1 MRCTTKK
8 GFGEACLP
16 RNLFS
21 WYNIRRKPCMS
32 KTEGLRMQHGGSGL
46 RMQHGGSLLTKK
58 PFFVVQHT
66 AKAVHEQDR
75 RSANAAW
82 RKRIANAAWRKLAY
96 QETFF
101 RGTTYGESRASDEC
115 EAFGGYSP
123 DGIKKKTFP
132 GKTKHRPKADDWC
145 KENGI
150 FCGRKANIDLK

>member
-1 MRCTTKK
+1 
-8 GFGEACLP
+8 
-16 RNLFS
+16 
-21 WYNIRRKPCMS
+21 MS
-32 KTEGLRMQHGGSGL
+32 HALYHEKRF
-46 RMQHGGSLLTKK
+46 RGSLLTKN

-82 RKRIANAAWRKLAY
+82 GKRIANAAWRKLAY

-115 EAFGGYSP
+115 EAFGGCSP

-132 GKTKHRPKADDWC
+132 GKTKHRPKARHWR

-150 FCGRKANIDLK
+150 FCGRKANIDLKQDIGVREMESFTAEK

>member
-1 MRCTTKK
+1 
-8 GFGEACLP
+8 
-16 RNLFS
+16 
-21 WYNIRRKPCMS
+21 MS
-32 KTEGLRMQHGGSGL
+32 HALYHEKRF
-46 RMQHGGSLLTKK
+46 RGSLLTKK

-66 AKAVHEQDR
+66 AKAVHEQE
-75 RSANAAW
+75 A
-82 RKRIANAAWRKLAY
+82 KRIANAAWRKLAY

-132 GKTKHRPKADDWC
+132 GKTKHRPKVSDWC

>member
-16 RNLFS
+16 RNLFL

-32 KTEGLRMQHGGSGL
+32 KKRSGL

-58 PFFVVQHT
+58 SFFVVQHT

-82 RKRIANAAWRKLAY
+82 GKLAY
-96 QETFF
+96 QDPFF

-115 EAFGGYSP
+115 EAFGGCSP

-150 FCGRKANIDLK
+150 FCGRKANIDLKQDIGVRKMESFTAEK